1 MLGSHRAVGGKGGLI
16 EPLGFKK
23 QAAIQVIRS
32 LRGQL
37 FRALMR
43 GKRGQSRGIH
53 LVQHL
58 RGLAEGDGVKVA
70 RNALQ
75 RIGFGLGGRTCIR
88 GGALAGSRCFPV
100 CRERL
105 GLAVIGPQLEAL
117 GQLRLR
123 FSGLSATLEADGKVK
138 VIIGGVG
145 IGSHGLTEE
154 SDSVVALA
162 ADRNS
167 LIIDNFG

>member
-1 MLGSHRAVGGKGGLI
+1 M
-16 EPLGFKK
+16 
-23 QAAIQVIRS
+23 
-32 LRGQL
+32 
-37 FRALMR
+37 
-43 GKRGQSRGIH
+43 
-53 LVQHL
+53 
-58 RGLAEGDGVKVA
+58 
-70 RNALQ
+70 
-75 RIGFGLGGRTCIR
+75 
-88 GGALAGSRCFPV
+88 AGSRCFPV

-123 FSGLSATLEADGKVK
+123 FSGLSVTLEADGKVK